1 MRKISILL
9 VIIAMAL
16 TLAGCGG
23 ESSDA
28 SDSAGGTDDA
38 LVFTYDGTEIALDA
52 DAEGIISALGEPKN
66 YTEEPSCAFEG
77 LDKTYYYGGFY
88 MTTYPSDNGDRVY
101 SIWFADDSVQTADGI
116 KIGDSQEKVEEC
128 YGADSASGES
138 AYTLTSGE
146 GRLTVIVEDG
156 AVSSVSYELIVD

>member
-1 MRKISILL
+1 MRKISVLL

-23 ESSDA
+23 ESSDSA
-28 SDSAGGTDDA
+28 SGADDA